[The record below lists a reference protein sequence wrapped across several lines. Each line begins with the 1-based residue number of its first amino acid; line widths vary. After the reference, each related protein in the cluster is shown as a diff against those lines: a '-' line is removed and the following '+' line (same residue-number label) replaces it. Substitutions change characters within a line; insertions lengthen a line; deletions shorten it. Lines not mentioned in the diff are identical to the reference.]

1 MSEEKVEVVPLTKM
15 KEGVSY
21 CFAYLVLIFF
31 FQLQHQFGRGPIFK
45 AEIYSVLVKLGG
57 VLRGQVY
64 CSHDY
69 HGLIDLSTVL
79 RCQKYCRC
87 RYHCRIEHPLV
98 SRIMVIEF
106 NLINPQRDL
115 L

>member
-1 MSEEKVEVVPLTKM
+1 MRKTDEVVSLTKM

-21 CFAYLVLIFF
+21 CFAYLVLNFF
-31 FQLQHQFGRGPIFK
+31 FQLQHQFGRGPICK
-45 AEIYSVLVKLGG
+45 AEIYSVLVKLGD

-64 CSHDY
+64 CGHDY
-69 HGLIDLSTVL
+69 HGLIDLSVVS

-87 RYHCRIEHPLV
+87 RYHRRIEHPLV

-106 NLINPQRDL
+106 NVLTPQRGL

>member
-21 CFAYLVLIFF
+21 CFAYLVLIVF

-45 AEIYSVLVKLGG
+45 AEIYSVLVRLGD

-69 HGLIDLSTVL
+69 HGLIDLSVVS
-79 RCQKYCRC
+79 RCPKYCRC